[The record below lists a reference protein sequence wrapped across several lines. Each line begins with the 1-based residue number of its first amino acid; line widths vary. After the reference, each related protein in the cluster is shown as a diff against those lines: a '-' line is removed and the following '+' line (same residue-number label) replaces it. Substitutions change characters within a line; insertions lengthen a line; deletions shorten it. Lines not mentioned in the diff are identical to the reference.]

1 MGRLWEHSVLK
12 IADHRGKRRG
22 MEGER
27 VLADNR
33 GLWPVKMYSI
43 WFVPQ
48 SGGQCCQHFN
58 IF

>member
-1 MGRLWEHSVLK
+1 MLK

-48 SGGQCCQHFN
+48 SGGAVLPTF
-58 IF
+58 